1 MKYIPAKRF
10 NFLKIE
16 KSFLNIFLS
25 FFISLNASAAI
36 FNTPTS
42 TANKKVIK
50 ILAIDGG
57 GVRGII
63 PAKILENLESRLK
76 KKKHLSECF
85 DVMAGT
91 STGGLIVL
99 MLNKS
104 NASGYPRYR
113 ASFIAQLYKTLGESI
128 FDQSIFHFIF
138 SLNGWFDEKYSEENL
153 EKFMQTYLGDT
164 ELKDA
169 LTNIVIPSYDVNSH
183 QAVFFKKHAAKNDP
197 HKNYYMKDVGRA
209 TSAAPTYFTPAIIE
223 NVNRTQTRTL
233 VDGGVASNNPTLA
246 AYVHAL
252 ELYGH
257 DNDFLIVSLGTG
269 SLYDET
275 TTDSFD
281 SSQFGKGGKLDW
293 ASDIIDVV
301 FNAGSDTIHH
311 QMLHMFI
318 YDINKTKLRRKYN
331 RFNPTIQEY
340 HAEMDNGSAENIA
353 ALEDYAVKV
362 IEQYDK
368 QLEELAE
375 ILDAS

>member
-1 MKYIPAKRF
+1 MF
-10 NFLKIE
+10 NFKIE
-16 KSFLNIFLS
+16 KSVLNIFLFVCIS
-25 FFISLNASAAI
+25 FNASAA
-36 FNTPTS
+36 FFSAPSSNP
-42 TANKKVIK
+42 NKKVIK

-99 MLNKS
+99 MLNKP

-113 ASFIAQLYKTLGESI
+113 ASFIAKLYKTLGESI

-138 SLNGWFDEKYSEENL
+138 GLNGWLDEKYSETNL

-169 LTNIVIPSYDVNSH
+169 LTNIVVPAYDVNSH

-197 HKNYYMKDVGRA
+197 YKNYYMKDVGRA
-209 TSAAPTYFTPAIIE
+209 TSAAPTYFTPAIIK
-223 NVNRTQTRTL
+223 NVNETQARTL
-233 VDGGVASNNPTLA
+233 VDGGVATNNPTLA

-257 DNDFLIVSLGTG
+257 DNDFLILSLGTG

-275 TTDSFD
+275 TIDSFD

-293 ASDIIDVV
+293 ASDIVDVV

-311 QMLHMFI
+311 QLTHMFL
-318 YDINKTKLRRKYN
+318 YDIYQTKLRRMYN
-331 RFNPTIQEY
+331 RFQPTIQEY
-340 HAEMDNGSAENIA
+340 HAEMDNGSVENIA
-353 ALEDYAVKV
+353 ALEAYATKV

-368 QLEELAE
+368 KLEELAA
-375 ILDAS
+375 ILDNS